1 MVCPSCGAAAPD
13 DARFCPRCGAAF
25 AAAGSGAGRSRR
37 PVTVVFS
44 DVVDSTALG
53 ERLDAETLR
62 RVMERYFAQMRGAL
76 ERHGGTVEKFI
87 GDAVMAVFGMPTI
100 HEDDALRAV
109 RAADDMRHE
118 LRALNAELTRDW
130 DVQIDMRTG
139 VNTGE
144 VVVSGDDDASYV
156 LGSPVNMAARL
167 EQAAGPGEILLG
179 PDTYRLVHGA
189 VDAEPGAPLDLKGID
204 EPVVPMRLRAV
215 HAGGSVPARGARSP
229 VVGRDE
235 EMELLTHLCRR
246 AAANRRCQLITIL
259 GDAGVGKTRLADEL
273 VAALEHDV
281 RVLHG
286 RCLPYGEGIT
296 FYPVAE
302 ALSHA
307 AGIDPGDDPDVGR
320 EKLAAVLGPDEQ
332 DAVEAVAEAIGLGG
346 SPASPEQTQWA
357 IRRAFESLARERPLV
372 LLFDDLQ
379 WAEPTFLD
387 LVESMAD
394 RTREVPLILL
404 CTARPELLELRSEWG
419 GGKRNAV
426 TTLLEPLAP
435 DDIVTLAT
443 NLLGDGTLDPAAGD
457 RIADAS
463 GGNPLFVEEYVS
475 MLVEEGGLRRDG
487 DRWVLP
493 GSALRVSTPPSLAAL
508 LAAKLDRL
516 PPDERAVLVYASVIG
531 KVFSTGELEALL
543 PSAHI
548 LDLDGTLGRLR
559 DRELIRPAH
568 GAEPGGAPYE
578 FLHLLVRD
586 SAYESLPKAT
596 RADLHE
602 RFAAWLETSLGPR
615 AEEYQEIVGYH
626 LGQAH
631 RYLRELG
638 SQDPRLDEL
647 AAHAA
652 DRLGAAGRRAAARGD
667 APAAQRLLERA
678 ADLSP
683 EPAVRADDRLRMLG
697 SLLDSGG
704 AARAP
709 SILRLARDDVTA
721 AGDPGLTARL
731 RLVEANLQI
740 LTDPTSTTLE
750 ALRATFRDD
759 GEHLARL
766 GDEWSVASAR
776 AGEAL
781 VAWFTGDAAG
791 MLEAAERA
799 LEAALGSGNRR
810 EAAVAATYVFLA
822 LERGPTPYEGALD
835 RMLALEP
842 ALASD
847 RVASAARLLT
857 QADFLATMGRSDEAH
872 HDLDTATSSLAD
884 LGQERWL
891 ATATAVR
898 GHIAEL
904 DGRLADAEDSV
915 REALTFFERQG
926 DVANASVLACDL
938 ARILN
943 HLGRHDEAEP
953 LALGVGDAAAD
964 YDLEAQVG
972 WRTEAARAAAHDRP
986 DEAERLAAEAVERGE
1001 RTDFVGLQAE
1011 AMSALAEVAAV
1022 RGDRDRADATW
1033 RRVRDLRLAKG
1044 NVVGVRQADAAL
1056 GSTGAERR

>member
-1 MVCPSCGAAAPD
+1 M
-13 DARFCPRCGAAF
+13 
-25 AAAGSGAGRSRR
+25 
-37 PVTVVFS
+37 
-44 DVVDSTALG
+44 
-53 ERLDAETLR
+53 
-62 RVMERYFAQMRGAL
+62 
-76 ERHGGTVEKFI
+76 
-87 GDAVMAVFGMPTI
+87 
-100 HEDDALRAV
+100 
-109 RAADDMRHE
+109 
-118 LRALNAELTRDW
+118 
-130 DVQIDMRTG
+130 
-139 VNTGE
+139 
-144 VVVSGDDDASYV
+144 
-156 LGSPVNMAARL
+156 
-167 EQAAGPGEILLG
+167 
-179 PDTYRLVHGA
+179 
-189 VDAEPGAPLDLKGID
+189 
-204 EPVVPMRLRAV
+204 
-215 HAGGSVPARGARSP
+215 
-229 VVGRDE
+229 
-235 EMELLTHLCRR
+235 
-246 AAANRRCQLITIL
+246 
-259 GDAGVGKTRLADEL
+259 
-273 VAALEHDV
+273 
-281 RVLHG
+281 
-286 RCLPYGEGIT
+286 
-296 FYPVAE
+296 
-302 ALSHA
+302 
-307 AGIDPGDDPDVGR
+307 
-320 EKLAAVLGPDEQ
+320 
-332 DAVEAVAEAIGLGG
+332 
-346 SPASPEQTQWA
+346 
-357 IRRAFESLARERPLV
+357 
-372 LLFDDLQ
+372 
-379 WAEPTFLD
+379 
-387 LVESMAD
+387 
-394 RTREVPLILL
+394 
-404 CTARPELLELRSEWG
+404 
-419 GGKRNAV
+419 
-426 TTLLEPLAP
+426 
-435 DDIVTLAT
+435 TLAT

-652 DRLGAAGRRAAARGD
+652 ERLGAAGRRAAARGD

-872 HDLDTATSSLAD
+872 RDLDTATSSLAD
-884 LGQERWL
+884 PRSGALAGDGHGGARPHRRVGRSPRGRRGLRARSADVLRATRRRRERLGAGVRPRADPQSPRAARRGRTPRPRRGGRRGGL
-891 ATATAVR
+891 RPGGAGGVADRGRPRRGPRPSRRGRAAGGRGGGARRTDGLRRSASR
-898 GHIAEL
+898 GHVGTRR
-904 DGRLADAEDSV
+904 GR
-915 REALTFFERQG
+915 RCPR
-926 DVANASVLACDL
+926 
-938 ARILN
+938 
-943 HLGRHDEAEP
+943 
-953 LALGVGDAAAD
+953 
-964 YDLEAQVG
+964 
-972 WRTEAARAAAHDRP
+972 
-986 DEAERLAAEAVERGE
+986 
-1001 RTDFVGLQAE
+1001 
-1011 AMSALAEVAAV
+1011 
-1022 RGDRDRADATW
+1022 
-1033 RRVRDLRLAKG
+1033 
-1044 NVVGVRQADAAL
+1044 
-1056 GSTGAERR
+1056 

>member
-1 MVCPSCGAAAPD
+1 MTTVILRVSEEGSTVVCPSCGAAAPD

-53 ERLDAETLR
+53 ERLDPETLR

-118 LRALNAELTRDW
+118 LQALNAELTRDW

-189 VDAEPGAPLDLKGID
+189 VEAEPGAPLDLKGID

-235 EMELLTHLCRR
+235 ELELLTHLCRR

-281 RVLHG
+281 QVLHG

-307 AGIDPGDDPDVGR
+307 GGIDPGDDPDRRPRQAG
-320 EKLAAVLGPDEQ
+320 
-332 DAVEAVAEAIGLGG
+332 
-346 SPASPEQTQWA
+346 
-357 IRRAFESLARERPLV
+357 RRARPRRAGRGRNGRRGHRPGRQPRVARADPVGDPARVRVAGARTSPGPALRRPPMGGAHLPGSGGV
-372 LLFDDLQ
+372 DGRSH
-379 WAEPTFLD
+379 PRGP
-387 LVESMAD
+387 AD
-394 RTREVPLILL
+394 PALHRPARAAGAPLGMGRGQAQRRHDAAGTAGRRT
-404 CTARPELLELRSEWG
+404 TSS
-419 GGKRNAV
+419 
-426 TTLLEPLAP
+426 
-435 DDIVTLAT
+435 TLAT

-548 LDLDGTLGRLR
+548 LDLEGTLGRLR

-602 RFAAWLETSLGPR
+602 RFAAWLETSLGSR

-647 AAHAA
+647 AARAA

-740 LTDPTSTTLE
+740 LTDPTLHHV
-750 ALRATFRDD
+750 
-759 GEHLARL
+759 GCLAGHVPR
-766 GDEWSVASAR
+766 R
-776 AGEAL
+776 R
-781 VAWFTGDAAG
+781 
-791 MLEAAERA
+791 RA
-799 LEAALGSGNRR
+799 LGQARR
-810 EAAVAATYVFLA
+810 
-822 LERGPTPYEGALD
+822 R
-835 RMLALEP
+835 
-842 ALASD
+842 
-847 RVASAARLLT
+847 
-857 QADFLATMGRSDEAH
+857 
-872 HDLDTATSSLAD
+872 
-884 LGQERWL
+884 
-891 ATATAVR
+891 
-898 GHIAEL
+898 
-904 DGRLADAEDSV
+904 
-915 REALTFFERQG
+915 
-926 DVANASVLACDL
+926 
-938 ARILN
+938 
-943 HLGRHDEAEP
+943 
-953 LALGVGDAAAD
+953 
-964 YDLEAQVG
+964 
-972 WRTEAARAAAHDRP
+972 
-986 DEAERLAAEAVERGE
+986 VERGE
-1001 RTDFVGLQAE
+1001 RAGGRGAGGMVHRRCGGHAGSGRTRARGCPRIGEPPRGRGRSHLRVPRAR
-1011 AMSALAEVAAV
+1011 AWPHAV
-1022 RGDRDRADATW
+1022 
-1033 RRVRDLRLAKG
+1033 
-1044 NVVGVRQADAAL
+1044 
-1056 GSTGAERR
+1056 

>member
-1 MVCPSCGAAAPD
+1 M
-13 DARFCPRCGAAF
+13 
-25 AAAGSGAGRSRR
+25 
-37 PVTVVFS
+37 
-44 DVVDSTALG
+44 
-53 ERLDAETLR
+53 
-62 RVMERYFAQMRGAL
+62 
-76 ERHGGTVEKFI
+76 
-87 GDAVMAVFGMPTI
+87 
-100 HEDDALRAV
+100 
-109 RAADDMRHE
+109 
-118 LRALNAELTRDW
+118 
-130 DVQIDMRTG
+130 QIDMRTG

-235 EMELLTHLCRR
+235 ELELLTHLCRR

-307 AGIDPGDDPDVGR
+307 AGIDPGDDPDIGR

-647 AAHAA
+647 AARAA

-721 AGDPGLTARL
+721 AGDQGLTARL

-835 RMLALEP
+835 RMLRAGAGARVRPGGVGRSAAHPGGLP
-842 ALASD
+842 GDDGPVRRGPPRPGHGDVVARGPRSGALAGD
-847 RVASAARLLT
+847 GHGGARPHRRV
-857 QADFLATMGRSDEAH
+857 GRSP
-872 HDLDTATSSLAD
+872 
-884 LGQERWL
+884 
-891 ATATAVR
+891 R
-898 GHIAEL
+898 GRRGLRA
-904 DGRLADAEDSV
+904 RSV
-915 REALTFFERQG
+915 
-926 DVANASVLACDL
+926 
-938 ARILN
+938 
-943 HLGRHDEAEP
+943 
-953 LALGVGDAAAD
+953 
-964 YDLEAQVG
+964 
-972 WRTEAARAAAHDRP
+972 
-986 DEAERLAAEAVERGE
+986 
-1001 RTDFVGLQAE
+1001 
-1011 AMSALAEVAAV
+1011 
-1022 RGDRDRADATW
+1022 
-1033 RRVRDLRLAKG
+1033 
-1044 NVVGVRQADAAL
+1044 
-1056 GSTGAERR
+1056 

>member
-1 MVCPSCGAAAPD
+1 
-13 DARFCPRCGAAF
+13 
-25 AAAGSGAGRSRR
+25 
-37 PVTVVFS
+37 
-44 DVVDSTALG
+44 
-53 ERLDAETLR
+53 
-62 RVMERYFAQMRGAL
+62 MERYFAQMRGAL

-118 LRALNAELTRDW
+118 LQALNGELTRDW

-179 PDTYRLVHGA
+179 PDTYRLVHSA
-189 VDAEPGAPLDLKGID
+189 VEAEAGEPLDLKGID
-204 EPVVPMRLRAV
+204 EPVIPMRLLAV
-215 HAGGSVPARGARSP
+215 HAGGSLPARGTRSP

-235 EMELLTHLCRR
+235 ELELLTHLCRR

-273 VAALEHDV
+273 VAALGHDV

-307 AGIDPGDDPDVGR
+307 AGIDPGDDPGVGR
-320 EKLAAVLGPDEQ
+320 EKLATVLGPDEQ
-332 DAVEAVAEAIGLGG
+332 DAVDAVAEAIGLGG

-443 NLLGDGTLDPAAGD
+443 NLLGDGTLDAAAGD

-543 PSAHI
+543 PSAHV

-652 DRLGAAGRRAAARGD
+652 ERLGAAGRRAADRGD
-667 APAAQRLLERA
+667 APAARRLFERA
-678 ADLSP
+678 IELAPD
-683 EPAVRADDRLRMLG
+683 PAVRADDRLWLLG
-697 SLLDSGG
+697 ILQDLGDRPRLQ
-704 AARAP
+704 AT
-709 SILRLARDDVTA
+709 LRLAREDVVA
-721 AGDPGLTARL
+721 AADGGLTARL
-731 RLVEANLQI
+731 GVVDAYQRLLS
-740 LTDPTSTTLE
+740 DPTSVTLDE
-750 ALRATFRDD
+750 LQASFRDH
-759 GEHLARL
+759 GATLTSL
-766 GDEWSVASAR
+766 GDGWNAASALS
-776 AGEAL
+776 GEAL
-781 VAWFTGDAAG
+781 VGG
-791 MLEAAERA
+791 SRA
-799 LEAALGSGNRR
+799 MR
-810 EAAVAATYVFLA
+810 
-822 LERGPTPYEGALD
+822 
-835 RMLALEP
+835 P
-842 ALASD
+842 A
-847 RVASAARLLT
+847 
-857 QADFLATMGRSDEAH
+857 
-872 HDLDTATSSLAD
+872 
-884 LGQERWL
+884 
-891 ATATAVR
+891 
-898 GHIAEL
+898 
-904 DGRLADAEDSV
+904 
-915 REALTFFERQG
+915 
-926 DVANASVLACDL
+926 C
-938 ARILN
+938 
-943 HLGRHDEAEP
+943 
-953 LALGVGDAAAD
+953 
-964 YDLEAQVG
+964 
-972 WRTEAARAAAHDRP
+972 
-986 DEAERLAAEAVERGE
+986 
-1001 RTDFVGLQAE
+1001 
-1011 AMSALAEVAAV
+1011 
-1022 RGDRDRADATW
+1022 
-1033 RRVRDLRLAKG
+1033 
-1044 NVVGVRQADAAL
+1044 
-1056 GSTGAERR
+1056 